1 MDKKDI
7 TKTVKALTAAAAAGL
22 ILSLTI
28 IGIRDSAQETAP
40 AASMERADEF
50 RDTGLDVPDGDTS
63 FKSYMDYR
71 CITNR
76 ESAQY
81 KLQQKCTTDTDG
93 LRRTSGGDYVIAVG
107 SYYSDTVGERFKIT
121 TEGGEFYATVGDLKA
136 DAHTNRTHQYT
147 AMDGGMKN
155 VIEFVVDV
163 DTLDETAKRMGD
175 ISYADGKFEGNVERI
190 EKIE

>member
-7 TKTVKALTAAAAAGL
+7 TKTVKALTVAAAAGL

-40 AASMERADEF
+40 AASMETETVKDG
-50 RDTGLDVPDGDTS
+50 GLDVPGGDTS

-81 KLQQKCTTDTDG
+81 KLQQICTTDTDG
-93 LRRTSGGDYVIAVG
+93 LRRTTGGDYVIAVG
-107 SYYSDTVGERFKIT
+107 SYYSDTVGDRFRIT
-121 TEGGEFYATVGDLKA
+121 TEAGEFCATVGDLKA

-147 AMDGGMKN
+147 AMDNGMKN

-163 DTLDETAKRMGD
+163 DTLDETAKVMGD
-175 ISYADGKFEGNVERI
+175 ISYAGDKFEGNVERI